1 MNLKVHFAAK
11 KGSHMILT
19 LENISKSFGEKILLD
34 NVNLYINDN
43 EKIGFVGVNG
53 TGKSTLL
60 KIAAQI
66 DEPDNGNVVYSNN
79 ARVCYLSQVPEF
91 KENTSVLEQ
100 VFLNASSET
109 KMLMEYEAKTILNK
123 LGITEFEKD
132 VNLLSVGQRKRVAIA
147 SALVN
152 PCELL
157 ILDEPTN
164 HLDNDMISWLENY
177 LIRYKGAIL
186 MVTHD
191 RYFLDRVSNR
201 IVELNKGNLYSYEG
215 NYSKYLELKALRE
228 ENEQSTERKKQTLYK
243 KELAWIQRGARARGT
258 KAKGRIQEFDKLKES
273 LETEIDE
280 KLELSSVSS
289 RLGKKTIE
297 IKHVSKSFGD
307 YKLIDDFEFT
317 LLRNARVG
325 IVGANGAGKS
335 SLMNII
341 AGKIKP
347 DSGTVEIGSTVKI
360 GYFTQE
366 SDDIDISKRVID
378 YIKDI
383 SEIVETLDGKI
394 TASQMLERFLFSP
407 DIQYNTIDRLSGG
420 ERRRLF
426 LLSVLMK
433 APNILL
439 LDEPTNDLDIETLNI
454 LEDYLESFDG
464 AVITVSHD
472 RYFLDKVV
480 NRILELPGD
489 NTGKVKEYNG
499 GYSDYVAARI
509 IGERSNEEDKKYNKK
524 ENTEIREKPKK
535 LKFSFKE
542 EREYETIDE
551 DISKLE
557 ARIDDLKSQMEI
569 NATDYVKLQ
578 ELMYEKQKTEEG
590 LEEKMNRWIYLND
603 LAEQI
608 ENQKNNFLK

>member
-1 MNLKVHFAAK
+1 
-11 KGSHMILT
+11 MILT
-19 LENISKSFGEKILLD
+19 LENISKSFGEKVLLN

-43 EKIGFVGVNG
+43 DKIGFVGVNG

-60 KIAAQI
+60 KVAAQTE
-66 DEPDNGNVVYSNN
+66 DPDSGKIIQSNGVKIG
-79 ARVCYLSQVPEF
+79 YLPQVPEF
-91 KENTSVLEQ
+91 EDNATVLEQ
-100 VFLNASSET
+100 VFINASSET
-109 KMLMEYEAKTILNK
+109 KMLMEYEAKTILNQ
-123 LGITEFEKD
+123 LGITEHDKN

-147 SALVN
+147 SSLVN

-164 HLDNDMISWLENY
+164 HLDNDMIVWLESY

-191 RYFLDRVSNR
+191 RYFLDKVSNK
-201 IVELNKGNLYSYEG
+201 IVELDKGNLYSYEG
-215 NYSKYLELKALRE
+215 NYSKFLELKSLRE
-228 ENEQSTERKKQTLYK
+228 ESELSSERKKQTLFK

-258 KAKGRIQEFDKLKES
+258 KAKGRIQEFEKLKEQ
-273 LETEIDE
+273 LGTEIDE

-289 RLGKKTIE
+289 RLGKKTVE
-297 IKHVSKSFGD
+297 IKNIFKSYDSKKIIG
-307 YKLIDDFEFT
+307 DFEFT

-325 IVGANGAGKS
+325 IVGPNGAGKS
-335 SLMNII
+335 TLMNII
-341 AGKIKP
+341 AGRIQP
-347 DSGTVEIGSTVKI
+347 DSGSVDIGSTVKL

-366 SDDIDISKRVID
+366 VDEVDVSLRVID
-378 YIKDI
+378 YIKGI
-383 SEIVETLDGKI
+383 AEIVETKDGKI
-394 TASQMLERFLFSP
+394 TASQMLERFLFTP
-407 DIQYNTIDRLSGG
+407 DVQYNTIDRLSGG

-439 LDEPTNDLDIETLNI
+439 LDEPTNDLDIETLTI

-480 NRILELPGD
+480 NTILELSGD
-489 NTGKVKEYNG
+489 GTGIVKTYNG
-499 GYSDYVAARI
+499 GYTDYIVARRVQEQDTGDEKQKEEKKNI
-509 IGERSNEEDKKYNKK
+509 TETRER
-524 ENTEIREKPKK
+524 PKK

-542 EREYETIDE
+542 QKEYETIDD
-551 DISKLE
+551 DIAELE
-557 ARIDDLKSQMEI
+557 NKISDLESLLEKH
-569 NATDYVKLQ
+569 ATDYVRLQ
-578 ELMYEKQKTEEG
+578 ELMDEKRNTEVH
-590 LEEKMNRWIYLND
+590 LEEKMSRWVYLND

-608 ENQKNNFLK
+608 ENQKN

>member
-1 MNLKVHFAAK
+1 
-11 KGSHMILT
+11 MILT
-19 LENISKSFGEKILLD
+19 LENITKSFGEKVLLD

-43 EKIGFVGVNG
+43 HKIGFVGVNG

-60 KIAAQI
+60 KIAAHI

-79 ARVCYLSQVPEF
+79 VRVCYLPQVPEF
-91 KENTSVLEQ
+91 KDNTTVLEQ
-100 VFLNASSET
+100 VFINASSET
-109 KMLMEYEAKTILNK
+109 KMLMEYEAKSILNK
-123 LGITEFEKD
+123 LGITEFEKQ

-164 HLDNDMISWLENY
+164 HLDNDMITWLENY

-215 NYSKYLELKALRE
+215 NYSKFLELKALRE
-228 ENEQSTERKKQTLYK
+228 ESELSTERKKQALYT
-243 KELAWIQRGARARGT
+243 KEFAWIQRGARARGT
-258 KAKGRIQEFDKLKES
+258 KAKGRIQEFEKLKDQ
-273 LETEIDE
+273 LGTETDE

-297 IKHVSKSFGD
+297 IKHVSKCFGD

-325 IVGANGAGKS
+325 IVGVNGAGKS
-335 SLMNII
+335 TLMNII
-341 AGKIKP
+341 AGKIEP
-347 DSGTVEIGSTVKI
+347 DSGNVEIGSTVKL

-366 SDDIDISKRVID
+366 SDDIDTSQRVID

-383 SEIVETLDGKI
+383 AEIVETMDGKI
-394 TASQMLERFLFSP
+394 TASQMLEKFLFPP
-407 DIQYNTIDRLSGG
+407 DVQYNTIDRLSGG

-439 LDEPTNDLDIETLNI
+439 LDEPTNDLDIETLTV

-480 NRILELPGD
+480 NTILELTGD
-489 NTGKVKEYNG
+489 NTGKIRKYNG
-499 GYSDYVAARI
+499 GYSDYIAARI
-509 IGERSNEEDKKYNKK
+509 IDERINGEDKKYDKK

-542 EREYETIDE
+542 EKEYETIDE
-551 DISKLE
+551 DIAKLE
-557 ARIDDLKSQMEI
+557 ARLDDLEKQMEI
-569 NATDYVKLQ
+569 HATDYVKLQ
-578 ELMYEKQKTEEG
+578 ELMDVKQINEAK

-608 ENQKNNFLK
+608 ENQKNNSIK

>member
-1 MNLKVHFAAK
+1 
-11 KGSHMILT
+11 MILT
-19 LENISKSFGEKILLD
+19 LENISKSFGEKILLK

-66 DEPDNGNVVYSNN
+66 EEPDTGNIIKSSGV
-79 ARVCYLSQVPEF
+79 RVEYLPQVPEF
-91 KENTSVLEQ
+91 EKNITVLEQ
-100 VFLNASSET
+100 VFFNSSSET
-109 KMLMEYEAKTILNK
+109 KMLLEYEAKSILNK
-123 LGITEFEKD
+123 LGINEHEKNVD
-132 VNLLSVGQRKRVAIA
+132 LLSEGQRKRVAIA

-164 HLDNDMISWLENY
+164 HLDNDMILWLENY
-177 LIRYKGAIL
+177 LIKYKGALL

-201 IVELNKGNLYSYEG
+201 IVELDKGVLFSYEG
-215 NYSKYLELKALRE
+215 NYSKFLEQKSIRE
-228 ENEQSTERKKQTLYK
+228 DMEVSTERKKQTLYK
-243 KELAWIQRGARARGT
+243 QELKWIQRGARARGT
-258 KAKGRIQEFDKLKES
+258 KAKGRIQEFEKLVEQ
-273 LETEIDE
+273 LGNETEE
-280 KLELSSVSS
+280 KLELSSLSS

-297 IKHVSKSFGD
+297 INNISKSFGD
-307 YKLIDDFEFT
+307 KVVVKNFEYIV
-317 LLRNARVG
+317 LRNSRVG
-325 IVGANGAGKS
+325 IVGKNGAGKS
-335 SLMNII
+335 TLLNILV
-341 AGKIKP
+341 GKIQP
-347 DSGTVEIGSTVKI
+347 DEGHVDIGSTVKL
-360 GYFTQE
+360 GYFSQRAD
-366 SDDIDISKRVID
+366 SVDVNQRVID

-383 SEIVETLDGKI
+383 SEIVETREGKI
-394 TASQMLERFLFSP
+394 SASQMLERFLFSP
-407 DIQYNTIDRLSGG
+407 DMQYNLISKLSGG

-439 LDEPTNDLDIETLNI
+439 LDEPTNDLDIKTLTV

-480 NRILELPGD
+480 NTILELPGD
-489 NTGKVKEYNG
+489 NTGMVKEYNG
-499 GYSDYVAARI
+499 GYSDYIDAKTAE
-509 IGERSNEEDKKYNKK
+509 GKSSEEVKKYEKK
-524 ENTEIREKPKK
+524 DNLETREKPKK

-551 DISKLE
+551 EIANIEAKICSLE
-557 ARIDDLKSQMEI
+557 AQLETH
-569 NATDYVKLQ
+569 ATDYVKLQ
-578 ELMYEKQKTEEG
+578 ELMKEKQQIEML
-590 LEEKMNRWIYLND
+590 LEEKMSRWIYLND
-603 LAEQI
+603 LAERIKKQ
-608 ENQKNNFLK
+608 

>member
-1 MNLKVHFAAK
+1 
-11 KGSHMILT
+11 MILT

-43 EKIGFVGVNG
+43 DKIGFVGVNG

-66 DEPDNGNVVYSNN
+66 EDPDDGNVVYSNKS
-79 ARVCYLSQVPEF
+79 RVCYLPQVPEF
-91 KENTSVLEQ
+91 KENTTVIEQ
-100 VFLNASSET
+100 IFINASSET
-109 KMLMEYEAKTILNK
+109 KTLMEYEAKSILNR

-164 HLDNDMISWLENY
+164 HLDNDMILWLENY
-177 LIRYKGAIL
+177 LIRFKGAIL

-191 RYFLDRVSNR
+191 RYFLDRVSNK
-201 IVELNKGNLYSYEG
+201 IIELDKGNLYSYEG
-215 NYSKYLELKALRE
+215 NYSKFLELKALRE
-228 ENEQSTERKKQTLYK
+228 ENEISSERKRQTLYK
-243 KELAWIQRGARARGT
+243 KELAWIQRGARARST
-258 KAKGRIQEFDKLKES
+258 KAKGRIQEFEKLKEQ
-273 LETEIDE
+273 LGTEIEE

-297 IKHVSKSFGD
+297 IKNISKKFD
-307 YKLIDDFEFT
+307 EQVIVENFEYT
-317 LLRNARVG
+317 VIRDARIG
-325 IVGANGAGKS
+325 IVGNNGAGKS
-335 SLMNII
+335 TLLNMI
-341 AGKIKP
+341 AGRIQP
-347 DSGTVEIGSTVKI
+347 DSGIVDMGSTVKL
-360 GYFTQE
+360 GYFSQE
-366 SDDIDISKRVID
+366 TDEVDDSLRVID
-378 YIKDI
+378 YTKGIA
-383 SEIVETLDGKI
+383 EIVETRDGKI
-394 TASQMLERFLFSP
+394 TATQMLEKFLFTS
-407 DIQYNTIDRLSGG
+407 DVQYNTIVKLSGG

-439 LDEPTNDLDIETLNI
+439 LDEPTNDLDIETLTI
-454 LEDYLESFDG
+454 LEDYLEYFDG

-480 NRILELPGD
+480 NNILELPGD
-489 NTGKVKEYNG
+489 GTVRKYNG
-499 GYSDYVAARI
+499 GYSDYIASRTVE
-509 IGERSNEEDKKYNKK
+509 ERNSGEDKPKAAKNSAIEVK
-524 ENTEIREKPKK
+524 EKPKK

-542 EREYETIDE
+542 QREYETIDD
-551 DISKLE
+551 DIANLEMKIADLEKLLE
-557 ARIDDLKSQMEI
+557 KH
-569 NATDYVKLQ
+569 ATDYVKLQ
-578 ELMYEKQKTEEG
+578 EIMDEKHEAENK
-590 LEEKMNRWIYLND
+590 LEEKMSRWIYLND

-608 ENQKNNFLK
+608 EAQR